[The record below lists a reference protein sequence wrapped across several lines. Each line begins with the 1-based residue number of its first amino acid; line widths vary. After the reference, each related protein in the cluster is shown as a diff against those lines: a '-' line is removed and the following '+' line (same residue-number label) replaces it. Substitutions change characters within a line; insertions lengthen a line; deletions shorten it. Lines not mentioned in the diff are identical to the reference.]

1 MLFDDEV
8 LSLFTTD
15 TSVIYYAKLR
25 MRYVLVFQ
33 SIAAF
38 YDIPSSALRAYGHS
52 LEPALLTIFG
62 TCVIRVVWVMLV
74 CPVWP
79 GFAHLMICYPVTWL
93 ITSVLVCLSYHFHT
107 WNTLKAIFFLFFGR
121 ESARLWSGGVWRFPL
136 ERMTF
141 SFGTYDVFLWEWAW
155 LFFHVLFLRQKK
167 RSTAVLQPC

>member
-1 MLFDDEV
+1 MLGAFSSAAVTFIGQNYGAGHLDRCKRVFRICFVGGFLVCLVSNMLFMLFDDEV
-8 LSLFTTD
+8 LSLFTRD

-79 GFAHLMICYPVTWL
+79 GFAHLMICYPVTWV
-93 ITSVLVCLSYHFHT
+93 ITSVLVCLCYHFHT
-107 WNTLKAIFFLFFGR
+107 
-121 ESARLWSGGVWRFPL
+121 
-136 ERMTF
+136 
-141 SFGTYDVFLWEWAW
+141 
-155 LFFHVLFLRQKK
+155 
-167 RSTAVLQPC
+167 